1 MISPSLIKKESP
13 KKMTLKFTL
22 TKIECTKKERLKKV
36 DNIPVLLPERLSI
49 TALPLRRLMNRSLQS
64 SVHFTVLTCHQV
76 PESMTPS
83 VFPLGN
89 SSIKLQPVYLIF
101 YYTIFISYSVRQ
113 KNARAK

>member
-1 MISPSLIKKESP
+1 MDSLKKSHLKQDDSEVHINEKLSSL
-13 KKMTLKFTL
+13 KK
-22 TKIECTKKERLKKV
+22 RLKKV

-49 TALPLRRLMNRSLQS
+49 TALPLRRLINRSLQS

-83 VFPLGN
+83 VFPLGH

-101 YYTIFISYSVRQ
+101 FLYFYLTSFVKKMQ
-113 KNARAK
+113 E